1 MANTDPIADMLSRIR
16 NAIMVNK
23 TSVVM
28 PYSKLKEKVA
38 KELKASNFVDNVS
51 VDGEGIAKQ
60 LTIDINQVGANA
72 RINTI
77 EKVSKPGRR
86 SYAKAEE
93 IPTVKSGRGVVIVST
108 SQGVMSGEAAKKMN
122 IGGELMVRVY

>member
-23 TSVVM
+23 TSVQM
-28 PYSKLKEKVA
+28 PHSSLKQRVA
-38 KELKASNFVDNVS
+38 EELQKNNFVDKVE
-51 VDGEGIAKQ
+51 VEGEGIAKT
-60 LTIDINQVGANA
+60 LLISINKPGTNA

-86 SYAKAEE
+86 VYSKADD
-93 IPTVKSGRGVVIVST
+93 IPTVKSGRGIVLVST
-108 SQGVMSGEAAKKMN
+108 SQGVMNGKQAKIN
-122 IGGELMVRVY
+122 RVGGELICRVY